1 MKNETRENLV
11 NPSIWIRALN
21 MALFMFA
28 HGFAKAILAFVVLV
42 QFVSVLVTGRANLPL
57 LKFGKNLSVYIYEIL
72 EFQTFNTEIRP
83 FPLSPWPEEDH
94 GGDIWL
100 DEPGFREEVKVE
112 EEIEEVEQTSVEESE
127 GSSEGDS
134 KGNSEEEPEKK

>member
-21 MALFMFA
+21 MVLFMFA
-28 HGFAKAILAFVVLV
+28 YSFAKAILAFVVLV

-72 EFQTFNTEIRP
+72 DFQTFNTEIRP

-94 GGDIWL
+94 GGYIWL
-100 DEPGFREEVKVE
+100 DEPGFHE
-112 EEIEEVEQTSVEESE
+112 EEKAEEDIEEVVQTSVEESE
-127 GSSEGDS
+127 GDSES
-134 KGNSEEEPEKK
+134 NSEDEPEKK